1 MTLGQ
6 WYLVMLF
13 SQIIGHEDI
22 KAKLIQS
29 VKENRVAHAQLFL
42 GQEGTGKLALAIA
55 YAQYINCANRG
66 EYDSCGEC
74 LSCKKY
80 NALAHPDLHFI
91 FPTTTNKN
99 VKKDPES
106 DMFVAEWREYLENCD
121 AYADL
126 SSWYNKLDVENKQG
140 AINVRD
146 AATIMRK
153 LNLKSYEAEYK
164 VAIIWMAE
172 KLNIQA
178 ANKLLKLLEEP
189 PEKTLFILVSENQE
203 ELLTTVRSRT
213 VLMKIPKLTLDE
225 VQNALVDKFRC
236 DTVAARN
243 AATLA
248 NGNWIL
254 AQRFVNDQEDEK
266 LYFQCFQKWMRYC
279 FRFSASELIDF
290 IANDIKSLGREKQKE
305 FLAYG
310 LNFFHNA
317 LLMNNGLI
325 DNVLLPDDEKT
336 FLRNFAPF
344 ISNNNIDLITEL
356 FEESINQIERNGN
369 ASLIFLDDSYKIFN
383 YFKMK

>member
-1 MTLGQ
+1 
-6 WYLVMLF
+6 MLF
-13 SQIIGHEDI
+13 SQIVGHEDI
-22 KAKLIQS
+22 KSKLIQS

-55 YAQYINCANRG
+55 YAQYINCANKG
-66 EYDSCGEC
+66 ENDSCGIC
-74 LSCKKY
+74 PSCKKF

-91 FPTTTNKN
+91 YPTTTNKN

-106 DMFVAEWREYLENCD
+106 DLFSTEWREYLEKCE

-126 SSWYNKLDVENKQG
+126 SSWYNTLDVENKQG
-140 AINVRD
+140 SINVRD
-146 AATIMRK
+146 ASTIMRK
-153 LNLKSYEAEYK
+153 LNLKAYEAEYK

-189 PEKTLFILVSENQE
+189 PEKTLFILISENQE

-213 VLMKIPKLTLDE
+213 VLMKIPKLTLEE
-225 VQNALVDKFRC
+225 VQNALVHKLSC
-236 DTVAARN
+236 DFNVARN

-254 AQRFVNDQEDEK
+254 AQHYVGDQEDEK
-266 LYFQCFQKWMRYC
+266 LYFYTFQKWMRYC

-290 IANDIKSLGREKQKE
+290 IANDIKPLGREKQKE

-317 LLMNNGLI
+317 LLMNNGLRDI
-325 DNVLLPDDEKT
+325 VLLPDDEKA
-336 FLRNFAPF
+336 FLNNFAPF
-344 ISNNNIDLITEL
+344 ISNNNIDMITEL
-356 FEESINQIERNGN
+356 FEESMNQIERNGN
-369 ASLIFLDDSYKIFN
+369 ASLIFLDDSFKIFN